1 MRGRLSSLLGL
12 AALRSEIDAI
22 VGRVRFLV
30 ILLGLGAV
38 FWLLAIGYAIAA
50 LTLWLVGLVGGVAAA
65 LILTVVFAAA
75 GLATHAIAVNTK
87 RSSTPLSPAMA
98 SALAPPARPPAEESD
113 AGLKVVEVTA
123 GDPPRRRR
131 RAPVKR
137 PPASG

>member
-1 MRGRLSSLLGL
+1 MLGRFISLIGL

-65 LILTVVFAAA
+65 LILTVVFVVAA
-75 GLATHAIAVNTK
+75 LATHAIAVNTK
-87 RSSTPLSPAMA
+87 RRSIPQSAAMP
-98 SALAPPARPPAEESD
+98 SALAPPTRLPAD
-113 AGLKVVEVTA
+113 RGAAGLEVVEVTA
-123 GDPPRRRR
+123 SDRPRRRR
-131 RAPVKR
+131 RASVKR
-137 PPASG
+137 PPASS